1 MTYSTCSFHPV
12 EDEAVVAALLR
23 TGCVEVVPP
32 DQFFPQSIHW
42 RPGRSYWKVLN
53 DECQDVPSK
62 AEAPSG
68 WPESLWYCADE
79 DHVNQQLP
87 NCARLFPQDNDTG
100 GFFIALLRKIKD
112 FAPRTTRNPL
122 YPPLLTP
129 VPDHHT
135 LHAVHDDDDDDTSPS
150 SQHEVDLL
158 KFRRTTADASGSVFA
173 LSRPLANHLVET
185 PGATKLNIVSV
196 GRKL

>member
-32 DQFFPQSIHW
+32 DQFLPISIHW

-53 DECQDVPSK
+53 DECQEVPSK
-62 AEAPSG
+62 ADAPSD
-68 WPESLWYCADE
+68 WPESLWHRPDQE
-79 DHVNQQLP
+79 HVNQQLP
-87 NCARLFPQDNDTG
+87 NCVRLFPQDNDTG

-112 FAPRTTRNPL
+112 FAPRTSRNPL
-122 YPPLLTP
+122 CPPLLTP

-135 LHAVHDDDDDDTSPS
+135 LHVVHDDDTNHSM
-150 SQHEVDLL
+150 QHKEDLL
-158 KFRRTTADASGSVFA
+158 KFRRSKTNASGSVFA
-173 LSRPLANHLVET
+173 LSRPLASHLMDT
-185 PGATKLNIVSV
+185 PGAAKLNIVSV
-196 GRKL
+196 GHKL